1 MKNLKPSWGKA
12 GNRPS
17 LELRDRNPYIRYRR
31 KRSPEGKTAME
42 VQLTD
47 DQKAFVRQAI
57 QSGRYKR
64 EEDALQDAMNLWEG
78 RERRRAEILAAVD
91 QAEASYARG
100 EGRRITTLEESANLA
115 EDIKRRGLARLTAE
129 EKRPL

>member
-1 MKNLKPSWGKA
+1 
-12 GNRPS
+12 
-17 LELRDRNPYIRYRR
+17 
-31 KRSPEGKTAME
+31 ME

-57 QSGRYKR
+57 ESGRYSR
-64 EEDALQDAMNLWEG
+64 EEEALRDALALWEG

-100 EGRRITTLEESANLA
+100 EGRRIATREESAQLA
-115 EDIKRRGLARLTAE
+115 DEMKRRGLARLNAE
-129 EKRPL
+129 ENRRS